1 VPDQAG
7 DYEWR
12 GEGEEAEI
20 MIYAPDAPT
29 AEAAFEA
36 SLPAAS
42 LPGVVN
48 PVYTAS
54 SFGHAR
60 SAGSN
65 LDVGWVAASGTHVAP
80 DLFSAPARGLL
91 LVAASSTVALGVP
104 PGEIQDFITRGL
116 SEVALPRLGEAEAR
130 AAAEGGALWAAEEG
144 LISEEEL
151 ALFGVLTTGELD
163 ALPRRA
169 LSAGA
174 RDFDRYRSLE
184 IYQVTEI
191 LDTEEA
197 DALGLNPG
205 ALVIVTSTA
214 PEDLGRLTLA
224 AHRERILERVWREE
238 FGATAEL
245 PAAPLGTVEASDL
258 LAAVQ
263 TIANYSDAR
272 AALRLYALRRA
283 LAETGGL
290 ELLAAWRLGGLA
302 QESDVILH
310 RQRLAA
316 TSTGE
321 ALVTRN
327 FVATGTGAMR
337 ESAPPFGPDLEEG
350 RWAWEEAGLLERVA
364 ALGPAGG

>member
-1 VPDQAG
+1 VPDQTG

-20 MIYAPDAPT
+20 VIYAPDAPT
-29 AEAAFEA
+29 AEAAFEV
-36 SLPAAS
+36 SLPAAR
-42 LPGVVN
+42 LPGVVS
-48 PVYTAS
+48 PVHVAS
-54 SFGHAR
+54 SNGPAR
-60 SAGSN
+60 SAGRT

-91 LVAASSTVALGVP
+91 VAGASAGDLGVP
-104 PGEIQDFITRGL
+104 PGEIQGLITRGL

-144 LISEEEL
+144 LISEEDL

-174 RDFDRYRSLE
+174 RDFERYRRPE
-184 IYQVTEI
+184 IYEVTEI
-191 LDTEEA
+191 LDTEGA

-205 ALVIVTSTA
+205 ALILVTTTA
-214 PEDLGRLTLA
+214 PEDFGRLTLA
-224 AHRERILERVWREE
+224 AHRERLLERVWKEI
-238 FGATAEL
+238 FGAPAEL

-263 TIANYSDAR
+263 TVANYSDAR
-272 AALRLYALRRA
+272 TALRLYALRRA

-290 ELLAAWRLGGLA
+290 EFLAAWRLGGIA
-302 QESDVILH
+302 QESDLILH

-316 TSTGE
+316 AGRGK
-321 ALVTRN
+321 ALVARN

-350 RWAWEEAGLLERVA
+350 SWAWEEAGLLERVA
-364 ALGPAGG
+364 SLGPVGG